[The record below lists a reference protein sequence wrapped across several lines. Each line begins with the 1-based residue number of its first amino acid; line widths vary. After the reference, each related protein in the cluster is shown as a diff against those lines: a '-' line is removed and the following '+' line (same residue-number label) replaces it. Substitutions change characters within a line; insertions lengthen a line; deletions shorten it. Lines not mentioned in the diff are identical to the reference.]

1 MIGIMWKNPVR
12 QRLEN
17 GEIVVGLTLTTTS
30 IEAAAHAACLGF
42 HLLWVEME
50 HSPITLETLRLIVLA
65 TRGLPA
71 AVVARVPINEI
82 WTAKRVLDQ
91 GVTGVAFPWV
101 STAALARQAVEAC
114 QYPPAGRRG
123 SGAGLAMAT
132 WMDQE
137 NYYDS
142 ADRNVLVIA
151 VIEDLDGLNNIEAIA
166 ATPRIDVIFVGT
178 GDLSFALGLRGD
190 SDSPKMEESVE
201 KIAAAARRHGK
212 FLGRPAGSAA
222 QITAWR
228 KQGFQFFQTKTELGL
243 MTTGA
248 EQLLSP
254 LGINP
259 SPRNRSA
266 LY

>member
-1 MIGIMWKNPVR
+1 MWKHPIR
-12 QRLEN
+12 QRLED
-17 GEIVVGLTLTTTS
+17 GEIVIGLTLTTNN
-30 IEAAAHAACLGF
+30 IEAAAHAAGLGF

-65 TRGLPA
+65 TRGSPA
-71 AVVARVPINEI
+71 AVVARVPISEI

-91 GVTGVAFPWV
+91 GVAGVAFPWV
-101 STAALARQAVEAC
+101 STSAIARQAIEAC

-132 WMDQE
+132 WLDQG

-151 VIEDLDGLNNIEAIA
+151 VIEDLEGLGNIEAIA
-166 ATPRIDVIFVGT
+166 ANPRLDVIFVGT

-190 SDSPKMEESVE
+190 SDSPKMQAPIER
-201 KIAAAARRHGK
+201 IAAAARRHGK
-212 FLGRPAGSAA
+212 FLGRPAGSAG
-222 QITAWR
+222 QISTWR
-228 KQGFQFFQTKTELGL
+228 KEGFQFFQTKTELGL
-243 MTTGA
+243 MSTGA
-248 EQLLSP
+248 EQLLAP
-254 LGINP
+254 LGMHP
-259 SPRNRSA
+259 SPRNQSA